1 MMKKKG
7 IRLNRFLSLC
17 GIASRRKC
25 EECILDERI
34 AVNGVVAAGL
44 FTIVYEND
52 IVSLDGSKITPQR
65 FTYLV
70 MNKPK
75 GVVTTLQDEKNR
87 KHVGMLLPRNLFVKP
102 VGRLDKNT
110 TGVLLFTNDGDL
122 QYRLSHP
129 KYKISRL
136 YQVVLDRIIQENISD
151 KIQKGVLLNHQEV
164 ARGNVI
170 SIENLKYQSVVRL
183 ELKEGLN
190 REIHRLFRVLGYK
203 VIELDRV
210 KYADISAGGL
220 IRGHWRY
227 LHEKEVR
234 VLKKKCGLNY

>member
-1 MMKKKG
+1 
-7 IRLNRFLSLC
+7 
-17 GIASRRKC
+17 
-25 EECILDERI
+25 
-34 AVNGVVAAGL
+34 
-44 FTIVYEND
+44 
-52 IVSLDGSKITPQR
+52 
-65 FTYLV
+65 V

-87 KHVGMLLPRNLFVKP
+87 KHVGMLLPRNIFVKP

-136 YQVVLDRIIQENISD
+136 YQVVLDKIIQENISD
-151 KIQKGVLLNHQEV
+151 QIQKGVRLNHQEV

-190 REIHRLFRVLGYK
+190 REIHRLFKVLGYK
-203 VIELDRV
+203 VIELDRL
-210 KYADISAGGL
+210 KYADISAGRL
-220 IRGHWRY
+220 KRGHWRF